1 MYKKVVILGAGPAGY
16 VAALIG
22 AKKGLEVILIEE
34 KEIGGT
40 CLNRGCIPLKTLLA
54 SSNLYYKIKEAGK
67 YGIKVEGVYPDL
79 ALMQERKNKVIKTLQ
94 TAIEGLLKK
103 RAVRLIKGKGRF
115 LSPYEIEVSGELIKA
130 DAVIIATGTEVMRLF
145 QGDGIITS
153 DEALN
158 IKEIPKTFL
167 IIGAGAVGVEL
178 ACFFSEIGSRVTLI
192 EMLPQ
197 ILPGFDSEIV
207 EILARELK
215 KKGITIKLNCKI
227 EKIENLKVTF
237 SDEETKSYDLIL
249 QAIGRQFN
257 TKNIG
262 LEKIGLILEKG
273 RIKTD
278 NTMQTNIPEI
288 YAVGDIVFGSPMLA
302 HISSTQGMTAA
313 LNLAG
318 EKVLMDYLVIPN
330 CVYSHPEAAF
340 AGLKEELVEN
350 PQVVSIPYRAM
361 GRAHSEGEI
370 SGLIKIVAEK
380 ETRKL
385 KGVHIIGEKAAEII
399 HEGALA
405 LKFGL
410 TIDKMAEVIRAHPT
424 YSEIYSEAL
433 HLLTGNPIHYL

>member
-1 MYKKVVILGAGPAGY
+1 MPKKVVIIGGGPAGY
-16 VAALIG
+16 VAALIS

-40 CLNRGCIPLKTLLA
+40 CLNRGCIPLKTLLT
-54 SSNLYYKIKEAGK
+54 SSHLYYKIKEAAK
-67 YGIKVEGVYPDL
+67 YGIKVEGAYPDL
-79 ALMQERKNKVIKTLQ
+79 IFMQERKNKVIKTLQ
-94 TAIEGLLKK
+94 NAIEGLLKK

-115 LSPYEIEVSGELIKA
+115 LSPYEVEVSGELIKA

-145 QGDGIITS
+145 EGDGIITS

-158 IKEIPKTFL
+158 IKEIPKNFL

-178 ACFFSEIGSRVTLI
+178 ACFFSEIGSRVTLV

-215 KKGITIKLNCKI
+215 KKGIIIKLNCKI
-227 EKIENLKVTF
+227 ERIENLKVTF
-237 SDEETKSYDLIL
+237 SDDKAESYDFIL
-249 QAIGRQFN
+249 QAIGRRFN
-257 TKNIG
+257 TQNIG

-288 YAVGDIVFGSPMLA
+288 YAAGDIVFGSPMLA
-302 HISSTQGMTAA
+302 HISSLQGMIAA

-318 EKVLMDYLVIPN
+318 EKALMDYSVIPN

-340 AGLKEELVEN
+340 AGLQEEAVEN
-350 PQVVSIPYRAM
+350 PQVASIPYRVM

-385 KGVHIIGEKAAEII
+385 KGIHIIGEKAAEII